1 MQITLQDFTQNMGNL
16 LNIVTS
22 DAIDNIMAN
31 PVLEALKEIK
41 NRVTDRGENTNG
53 GQIGQYDT
61 KEMYA
66 PQKAFAK
73 PSAFRGVGKH
83 GGTPRKTMY
92 LGRGYKELRDIQA
105 LRTDFINLQYR
116 GDLINDYRMQK
127 VARDFVIGFTNEKNK
142 LIREGQ
148 EDKADSLI
156 FTPSTDEIADYY
168 KNIDRNLEV
177 LTISTLNG
185 QTITLSD

>member
-1 MQITLQDFTQNMGNL
+1 MQITLQDFTQNMSNL
-16 LNIVTS
+16 YNIVTS
-22 DAIDNIMAN
+22 EAINNIMAN

-41 NRVTDRGENTNG
+41 NRITEKGQNTNG

-61 KEMYA
+61 KHMYA
-66 PQKAFAK
+66 AQKAFAK

-127 VARDFVIGFTNEKNK
+127 VARDFVIGFTSIKESDKR
-142 LIREGQ
+142 LGQ
-148 EDKADSLI
+148 EIKMGGDI
-156 FTPSTDEIADYY
+156 FAPSTEEITDYY
-168 KNIDRNLEV
+168 KNVDRNLEV